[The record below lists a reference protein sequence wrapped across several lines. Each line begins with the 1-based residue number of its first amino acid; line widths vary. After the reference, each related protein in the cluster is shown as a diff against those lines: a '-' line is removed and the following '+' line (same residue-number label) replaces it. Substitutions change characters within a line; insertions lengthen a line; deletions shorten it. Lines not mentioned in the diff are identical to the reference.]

1 MAADAA
7 PLPMRCVAPD
17 ATFTNWIRK
26 IWSLQLRAMSQMASQ
41 ALLTTRSV
49 THCGE
54 WDGLATR
61 EVAHKL
67 QLHKMSAQRAPSS
80 FRVAGNSLA
89 GSGVV
94 KCKVLQLRL
103 LGASRAPTSLNLY
116 SGGLHSHRC
125 KIVIASSILL
135 ACSSHMKQS
144 SAL

>member
-1 MAADAA
+1 
-7 PLPMRCVAPD
+7 
-17 ATFTNWIRK
+17 
-26 IWSLQLRAMSQMASQ
+26 MASQ

-54 WDGLATR
+54 GDGLATR
-61 EVAHKL
+61 EVARKL
-67 QLHKMSAQRAPSS
+67 QLHKLSAQRAPSS
-80 FRVAGNSLA
+80 FRVAGSSLA